1 VTGPATRDDGLS
13 AKLMLVVFCPFAAG
27 YFLSY
32 FFRNVNAVISREL
45 ATEFSLAPSNLGLL
59 TAAYFLA
66 FAAFQLPLGVLLDRY
81 GPRRVLAALY
91 CIAALGALVFGLAE
105 GFAMLTLGRALIGL
119 GVAGGLMGAIKA
131 YTLWFPP
138 SRLATL
144 TGLHIAVGG
153 IGGLSATAPVEALLG
168 PFGWRALFYG
178 LAVLSAL
185 AALLIVTVVPEKKLP
200 GGGESLARQAAAFR
214 LVFASGTFWRIAAS
228 LVLTHAVYQALQGL
242 WLAPWMYDVA
252 GFDRPT
258 VARHLFAGATAYAMG
273 SIFFG
278 AASDRLARHGITHLT
293 VYKLGMVLTLAMFG
307 LLAMGVTAG
316 LLATVAVYGFCS
328 ISAALAY
335 PILTTRFAHEMAGR
349 VNTAANLLMFLGSFL
364 AQWGIGAVL
373 RRYPVTDGHYA
384 PAGYTAAFAILGV
397 LQLVAVLWLL
407 PMRDRGQTRG
417 QTPVDKFET
426 S

>member
-1 VTGPATRDDGLS
+1 VTRSATRSDGLS

-32 FFRNVNAVISREL
+32 FFRNVNAVISRDL
-45 ATEFSLAPSNLGLL
+45 ATEFALAPSNLGLL
-59 TAAYFLA
+59 TSAYFLA

-138 SRLATL
+138 GRLATL

-153 IGGLSATAPVEALLG
+153 IGGLTATAPVEALLG

-185 AALLIVTVVPEKKLP
+185 AALLIATIVPEKKLP
-200 GGGESLARQAAAFR
+200 SQGESLARQAAAFR
-214 LVFASGTFWRIAAS
+214 AVFASQAFWRIALP

-242 WLAPWMYDVA
+242 WLAPWMYDIA
-252 GFDRPT
+252 GFDRAN
-258 VARHLFAGATAYAMG
+258 VARHLLYGATAYALG
-273 SIFFG
+273 SVFFG
-278 AASDRLARHGITHLT
+278 AASDWLAQRGIAHLT
-293 VYKLGMVLTLAMFG
+293 VYKLGLVVTLAMFG
-307 LLAMGVTAG
+307 LLAAGVTTA
-316 LLATVAVYGFCS
+316 LSVTVTLYGFFS

-335 PILTTRFAHEMAGR
+335 PLLTVRFAHAMAGR
-349 VNTAANLLMFLGSFL
+349 VTTAANLMLFAGSFA

-373 RRYPVTDGHYA
+373 RLYPVSDGRYA
-384 PAGYTAAFAILGV
+384 PEGYAAALIGLGV
-397 LQLVAVLWLL
+397 VQLASVLWLL
-407 PMRDRGQTRG
+407 PMRKGPSPIT
-417 QTPVDKFET
+417 KE
-426 S
+426 